1 MPATHPRISTVV
13 ERPLYNT
20 IKRLAEQDD
29 VSVSDKARTL
39 LIAALELLEDAEL
52 EALVEK
58 RRKTSKRSYSVAE
71 VKQRLNIK

>member
-13 ERPLYNT
+13 ERPLYET
-20 IKRLAEQDD
+20 IKRLADRDD

-39 LIAALELLEDAEL
+39 LIAALELMEDAGW
-52 EALVEK
+52 EALVDK

>member
-1 MPATHPRISTVV
+1 MV

-20 IKRLAEQDD
+20 IKRLAERDD

-71 VKQRLNIK
+71 VKQSLNIK